1 MKTKPIVY
9 AIRIS
14 LGYFVLSALYILFS
28 DRLVFLF
35 SNDLRFVTNIQTY
48 KGLIFITLTAILLY
62 LLIKKQLQTISYD
75 FNVES
80 SIKQA
85 LEQSEKRFRKLI
97 ENAPDGI
104 AVISVDGKFKYVSP
118 AARNIFGYESNDTMN
133 INPDDSTHPEDMPK
147 VLNAIRALVA
157 DPSLVL
163 TVYYR
168 FKHKSGNWIWIES
181 TFSNLISEPGIEGI
195 TINFRSVEE
204 RRKIEESLIQNEK
217 LYRTLF
223 DLSPSGVLVQDMN
236 ANIIDIND
244 TYLNITG
251 YSRDELIGKNIRTI
265 VPAEYHSYIEPHIAR
280 IKSGEKLIN
289 ELYTLR
295 KDGTKRVVEL
305 RETKVVLPSGEEGI
319 LVVANDITE
328 RKKFEEQLV
337 FQANLLDEIGE
348 AVTATDA
355 MGIITYWNKA
365 AEKLFGWKTNEVMGK
380 NVLEFMASDK
390 TSDILNTLLQGESWS
405 GELWVKRKDGS
416 EFFASVN
423 DAPIINNKSE
433 LIGVI
438 GILSDITEK
447 SRAREELR
455 IKNEN
460 LSKLL
465 SITLNLTQTLDKKT
479 VLHRIVEGGIELTG
493 LDSGAI
499 YTVKGQELRLEAT
512 VPGLPANFPDE
523 FRQAKL
529 SDHPHIKK
537 AIESRSMIIAPDIR
551 DEDLSDKEK
560 IIVRASNFISLIY
573 LPLINEEEVNGILII
588 GTVNRKHILS
598 DNEIALCLTLSN
610 LSALALTNSILFEK
624 LNHNLTELKNLI
636 VEKEITTTALRESEA
651 RFHSMFRNHN
661 AIMFL
666 IDPESGNII
675 DANKAAAD
683 FYGYPVEVLRNM
695 NLQMINTMSF
705 AEIKTSLDYIQRE
718 SGGYFNFNHR
728 LSSGEIRQVEV
739 YSTPIDVS
747 GKVVL
752 FSVIHDVTERRKV
765 EIEIEESRK
774 KMTALA
780 KRIQDLREEER
791 TAIARELHDEL
802 GQLLTAI
809 KIDLQT
815 LSKYPPQQ
823 ELLNDEIRPIINLVE
838 ESILSVRKL
847 SSELRPNI
855 LDHLGLIESM
865 EWQIAEHRRRLS
877 TEFIFHKPESI
888 GKLSM
893 KKTVPVFRVFQEILT
908 NIARHANAT
917 KVEVKV
923 QINGSELNL
932 TVADNGVGFN
942 TDIIKN
948 IKSLGIIGMQERL
961 AIIGGNI
968 SFFSQINEGTF
979 VDVKV
984 PDIYSDE
991 VLIDV

>member
-9 AIRIS
+9 AVRIS
-14 LGYFVLSALYILFS
+14 LGYFVIGALYILFS

-35 SNDLRFVTNIQTY
+35 SDDLRFVTSIQTY

-62 LLIKKQLQTISYD
+62 LLIKKQLQKISYD
-75 FNVES
+75 FTVES
-80 SIKQA
+80 SIKKA

-104 AVISVDGKFKYVSP
+104 AVLSVDGKFKYVSP
-118 AARNIFGYESNDTMN
+118 SARNIFGYESDDTMDV
-133 INPDDSTHPEDMPK
+133 NPDDSTHPEDLPK

-168 FKHKSGNWIWIES
+168 FKHKNGNWIWIES
-181 TFSNLISEPGIEGI
+181 TFSNLINEPGIEGI
-195 TINFRSVEE
+195 IINFRSVEE
-204 RRKIEESLIQNEK
+204 RRKIEETLIQNEK

-236 ANIIDIND
+236 ADIIDIND

-251 YSRDELIGKNIRTI
+251 YNRDELIGQNIRTI

-280 IKSGEKLIN
+280 IKSGERLIN

-295 KDGTKRVVEL
+295 KEGTKRVVEL

-328 RKKFEEQLV
+328 RKKFEEQLM

-348 AVTATDA
+348 AVTATDTK
-355 MGIITYWNKA
+355 GIITYWNKA
-365 AEKLFGWKTNEVMGK
+365 AEKLFGWTTDEVIGK
-380 NVLEFMASDK
+380 NFLEIMASDK
-390 TSDILNTLLQGESWS
+390 TPDIINTLLQGKSWS

-416 EFFASVN
+416 EFIASVN
-423 DAPIINNKSE
+423 DAPIINNKNE
-433 LIGVI
+433 LLGVI
-438 GILSDITEK
+438 SILSDITEK
-447 SRAREELR
+447 KRAREELR

-465 SITLNLTQTLDKKT
+465 SITLNLTQSLDKKT
-479 VLHRIVEGGIELTG
+479 VLHRIVEAGIELTG

-499 YTVKGQELRLEAT
+499 YTVKDQDLRLEAT
-512 VPGLPANFPDE
+512 VPVLPANFPDE

-529 SDHPHIKK
+529 SEHPHIQK
-537 AIESRSMIIAPDIR
+537 AIESRSMIITPDIR
-551 DEDLSDKEK
+551 DEELSDKEK

-573 LPLINEEEVNGILII
+573 LPLINEEVVNGILIL
-588 GTVNRKHILS
+588 GTINRKHILS
-598 DNEIALCLTLSN
+598 ESEISLCLTLSN

-624 LNHNLTELKNLI
+624 LNHNLTELKNVI
-636 VEKEITTTALRESEA
+636 IEKEITTTALRESEA

-666 IDPESGNII
+666 IDPDSGNII
-675 DANKAAAD
+675 DANNAAAD
-683 FYGYPVEVLRNM
+683 FYGYSIEVLRNM
-695 NLQMINTMSF
+695 NLKTINTMPP
-705 AEIKTSLDYIQRE
+705 EQIKASLDYTQRE

-752 FSVIHDVTERRKV
+752 FSVIHDVTERRRA

-815 LSKYPPQQ
+815 ISKYPPQQ
-823 ELLNDEIRPIINLVE
+823 ELLNDEIKPIINLVE

-877 TEFIFHKPESI
+877 TEFIFNKPESI

-908 NIARHANAT
+908 NIARHANAS
-917 KVEVKV
+917 KVQVNV
-923 QINGSELNL
+923 QINGSELNM

-942 TDIIKN
+942 TEIIKN

-961 AIIGGNI
+961 AIIGGKI
-968 SFFSQINEGTF
+968 SFHSQSSKGTL
-979 VDVKV
+979 VNVKV
-984 PDIYSDE
+984 PNIYSDE
-991 VLIDV
+991 VLTDA